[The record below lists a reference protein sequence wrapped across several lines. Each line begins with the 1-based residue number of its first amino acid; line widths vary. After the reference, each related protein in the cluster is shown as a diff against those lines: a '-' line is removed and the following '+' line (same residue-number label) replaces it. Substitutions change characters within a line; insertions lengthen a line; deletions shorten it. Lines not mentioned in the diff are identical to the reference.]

1 LDNIRAIVVS
11 VDGKIKLEH
20 YRHRFNADSHE
31 HVWSVT
37 KSVVATLIGIAIGDG
52 LIKSLDQPLSELLP
66 EHRKV
71 MTPTE
76 ARVTLRQLMSMTGG
90 FTDSMSTEL
99 YQSMYARDGDFI
111 DFILS
116 RGHLV
121 DPGKVHLYSDVS
133 AHLTVAVLASAL
145 KRSGRKAS
153 RTVLEYARAKLFGPL
168 GIKTEPAYTG
178 QVAEP
183 LPKAFGRADFGWL
196 TDPDGL
202 SFGGWGLRLTPTDM
216 IKIGE
221 LYRADGVWNG
231 AQVLPRRWAQEVSTP
246 SDLDTGYG
254 LLWWI
259 YHAED
264 GTTAFAASGI
274 YGQRIIVW
282 PSRQAVIV
290 FLTASPPAADRNLN
304 LDPVLVD
311 AIVTN
316 LRN

>member
-1 LDNIRAIVVS
+1 MDTMRVLTKPTTNVRWVAITALSVMSLLLAVGCSGPTPQPKPSSTTVDWTAMDAAVETAIARGPAGLDNIRAVVVS

-20 YRHRFNADSHE
+20 YRHGFNADSHE
-31 HVWSVT
+31 HVFSVT
-37 KSVVATLIGIAIGDG
+37 KSVVATLIGIAIDDG

-66 EHRKV
+66 EHRKA

-99 YQSMYARDGDFI
+99 YRSMYTRDGDFI
-111 DFILS
+111 DYILS

-121 DPGKVHLYSDVS
+121 DPGKAYLYSDVS

-145 KRSGRKAS
+145 KRSGRKGN

-168 GIKTEPAYTG
+168 GIQTEPAYTG

-202 SFGGWGLRLTPTDM
+202 PFGGGGLRLTPTDM

-221 LYRADGVWNG
+221 LYRANGVWDGV
-231 AQVLPRRWAQEVSTP
+231 QLLPR
-246 SDLDTGYG
+246 G
-254 LLWWI
+254 
-259 YHAED
+259 
-264 GTTAFAASGI
+264 
-274 YGQRIIVW
+274 
-282 PSRQAVIV
+282 
-290 FLTASPPAADRNLN
+290 
-304 LDPVLVD
+304 
-311 AIVTN
+311 
-316 LRN
+316 